1 MRPLLTRLP
10 AIALLLVSGLVH
22 AAPPSQAQIDQLL
35 EVTRARETT
44 DSMLPQIQA
53 SQQQMIQQ
61 MLAGKD
67 LSAEGQ
73 RKLDAA
79 VDASMKAITA
89 LLSWEELQP
98 LYRDLY
104 AQTFD
109 ADEVQ
114 AMIDF
119 YTSPVGQSMVQK
131 MPQLMQNT
139 MQAIQTRLIPILQD
153 LQRNLEA
160 QAGTGGH
167 TH

>member
-1 MRPLLTRLP
+1 MCPLLTRLP
-10 AIALLLVSGLVH
+10 AIVLLLVSGLVH

-35 EVTRARETT
+35 EVTRARETI
-44 DSMLPQIQA
+44 DNMLPQIQA
-53 SQQQMIQQ
+53 SQQQMIRQ
-61 MLAGKD
+61 MLAGRD
-67 LSAEGQ
+67 LSAEEQ
-73 RKLDAA
+73 RTLDAT
-79 VDASMKAITA
+79 VASSMNAMA
-89 LLSWEELQP
+89 RLLSWEELQP

-131 MPQLMQNT
+131 MPQLMHNA
-139 MQAIQTRLIPILQD
+139 MQAVQSRLMPFLQE

-160 QAGTGGH
+160 QSGSGGH
-167 TH
+167 SH